1 MAFDGSVMQAQLC
14 GAVAR
19 GARHGVVAAV
29 ASACIVAGCGGD
41 DDGSGAPHVGEQ
53 AAWVCPEVSDIGT
66 LPGLLYV
73 SPTGTDGSSCGGPS
87 GFLPISPSVLSE
99 LKMSTRSGP
108 SAKPSSRMRMM

>member
-41 DDGSGAPHVGEQ
+41 DDGQAPAD
-53 AAWVCPEVSDIGT
+53 AAYGIPIIRDLSATPD
-66 LPGLLYV
+66 L
-73 SPTGTDGSSCGGPS
+73 SSHD
-87 GFLPISPSVLSE
+87 
-99 LKMSTRSGP
+99 
-108 SAKPSSRMRMM
+108 